1 MDTININI
9 IAERLWATSYIDDKI
24 LLGIKIS
31 KSDLINTIINDCG
44 VQDILSQIKQ
54 DDIIYYLK
62 SLGYKVE

>member
-1 MDTININI
+1 MDAININI

-31 KSDLINTIINDCG
+31 KSDLINTTINDCG

-54 DDIIYYLK
+54 DDIISYLK

>member
-31 KSDLINTIINDCG
+31 KSDLINTIVNDCG
-44 VQDILSQIKQ
+44 V
-54 DDIIYYLK
+54 
-62 SLGYKVE
+62 

>member
-31 KSDLINTIINDCG
+31 KSDLINTIVNDCG
-44 VQDILSQIKQ
+44 VQDILLQIKQ
-54 DDIIYYLK
+54 DDIISYLK